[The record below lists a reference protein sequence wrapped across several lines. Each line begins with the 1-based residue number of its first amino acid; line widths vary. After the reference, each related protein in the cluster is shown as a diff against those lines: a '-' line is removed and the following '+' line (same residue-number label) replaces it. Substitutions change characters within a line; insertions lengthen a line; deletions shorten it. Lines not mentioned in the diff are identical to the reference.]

1 MKKIFL
7 IPLMTLLTCVM
18 AWAGNQPA
26 KAIEPVP
33 FQFTAAAPAQ
43 KAAAPIRMAKAE
55 IAEQNVLL
63 EYGEVSQNFTSLQ
76 AAFNALPE
84 NSTPATVTLLSDIQ
98 ESYNKNAMVVARFHN
113 VTLDLNGWTIYSS
126 SDLAASSAL
135 IQNNGTLTITDS
147 SVGGTGSINNQN
159 TNPEDWIGN
168 DQPFPYV
175 AHNTITN
182 CGTLN
187 INAGT
192 LMNYSEGGACYVVD
206 NNSTSYDAILNISD
220 RAVLLNTKNDAI
232 RQFCNSTK
240 YKNEVNISGGEVT
253 GNGRAVW
260 MQLPGSSSASHKLGS
275 FNMTGGKI
283 VGDGYAAFF
292 LYSYGDSEDKVTVSI
307 SGGEISGGIA
317 KYNVSGAA
325 GGNAQFDITGG
336 TFDTP
341 FSSTYYFYSWNQ
353 HPAHAIIS
361 GGVFKTEKGLYWTL
375 EGAAASGAQYADPE
389 FWKGKGWT
397 VEGDNIINPYT
408 NVVTYSLA
416 AKAAEG
422 AQYGNREYWENN
434 NYSVDAD
441 GNIYEDTYF
450 SAVAPDVKGGYCKI
464 SETPVEGED
473 DSYWSEV
480 GPCNKQEV
488 TESKTM
494 EEIAQEIE
502 TAGEEVA
509 ASVIVI
515 NTAATEEAAVVT
527 VEADIAVEGIVIK
540 NDNNKE
546 GQIVVESGVTLTV
559 GNSGIVS
566 ENNDLTTVVVKPGG
580 TIMIGNGGVDQQG
593 TAIPVEIQST
603 GTESGVFMVDPNAPA
618 TVAEAPAK
626 VKVYTRAHKDNGIE
640 YWQQL
645 ASPVKGSTITVTP
658 LGELQGNEN
667 FLTSVY
673 EWDYATDSWARI
685 TAGME
690 EISEG
695 VYAFRGDAVWN
706 TSDAVLKPFAA
717 YDLINNSHASHGG
730 VTYEFAGELV
740 GNEDMVLNFPE
751 NGFCTFGN
759 SYTAPI
765 DLSTLFAKIT
775 NDMQAS
781 TNLNNT
787 NIDPCVY
794 MYNSSA
800 DRFESVNSL
809 GLWLKELGIMDVAFS
824 QIPPQQAFV
833 MNLLSGNSA
842 QSAVDYATCVW
853 GNPNPNKNT
862 PILAPSRQQAASFS
876 ALINI
881 EVTDGEA
888 TDRVV
893 LIEDEKY
900 SEAYDN
906 GADAEKYMNNTFN
919 IYANAER
926 NLAMVAT
933 DNIENTELSF
943 KAGKAVNYTMT
954 FGKTMGDFV
963 LVDRAN
969 NSQIA
974 IVEGGIY
981 TFAAQPNAT
990 AEARFAVVPA
1000 PKMPTAIE
1008 NTGVKTN
1015 VKGIY
1020 TIMGQYLGENF
1031 DILPAGVYVIDG
1043 VKIVK

>member
-1 MKKIFL
+1 MKKFFL
-7 IPLMTLLTCVM
+7 IPLLTLFCSVM
-18 AWAGNQPA
+18 AWAEMPEPQPFA
-26 KAIEPVP
+26 FNEGI
-33 FQFTAAAPAQ
+33 APAAQ
-43 KAAAPIRMAKAE
+43 KAPVHRVKAE
-55 IAEQNVLL
+55 AAEQDVLL
-63 EYGEVSQNFTSLQ
+63 EYEGFSQHFTSLQ

-84 NSTPATVTLLSDIQ
+84 NSTPATVTLLSNIHVDY
-98 ESYNKNAMVVARFHN
+98 EGTLMSVAKFQR
-113 VTLDLNGWTIYSS
+113 VTLDLNGDSIFGSTT
-126 SDLAASSAL
+126 APANSAV
-135 IQNNGTLTITDS
+135 ITNYGTLTIIDS
-147 SVGGTGSINNQN
+147 QGTGFMSNRSDNPDVSECPTYGNYILNNFGTLTINGGTFYSYTPGAAAYPLNNTQGATAIINGGHLYNPAACAIRLYCGTGSKEDNNHLVISGGLI
-159 TNPEDWIGN
+159 EGYCAIWIQTLDNGEAPKVTL
-168 DQPFPYV
+168 DM
-175 AHNTITN
+175 TGGEIRSRTN
-182 CGTLN
+182 CYYYANNPNPDNKATCTLQ
-187 INAGT
+187 NAGGYMHVSSYAGSAKT
-192 LMNYSEGGACYVVD
+192 NASNVTMNITGGVINENFYVVGGG
-206 NNSTSYDAILNISD
+206 NI
-220 RAVLLNTKNDAI
+220 
-232 RQFCNSTK
+232 
-240 YKNEVNISGGEVT
+240 NISGGRF
-253 GNGRAVW
+253 NGWACIANQNHLVI
-260 MQLPGSSSASHKLGS
+260 K
-275 FNMTGGKI
+275 
-283 VGDGYAAFF
+283 
-292 LYSYGDSEDKVTVSI
+292 
-307 SGGEISGGIA
+307 GGIFDCT
-317 KYNVSGAA
+317 KYYGLNLAPGYVWKYIGS
-325 GGNAQFDITGG
+325 
-336 TFDTP
+336 TP
-341 FSSTYYFYSWNQ
+341 ENKNEDPIYEVV
-353 HPAHAIIS
+353 PAH
-361 GGVFKTEKGLYWTL
+361 
-375 EGAAASGAQYADPE
+375 
-389 FWKGKGWT
+389 
-397 VEGDNIINPYT
+397 
-408 NVVTYSLA
+408 
-416 AKAAEG
+416 
-422 AQYGNREYWENN
+422 
-434 NYSVDAD
+434 
-441 GNIYEDTYF
+441 
-450 SAVAPDVKGGYCKI
+450 
-464 SETPVEGED
+464 SE
-473 DSYWSEV
+473 
-480 GPCNKQEV
+480 EV

-494 EEIAQEIE
+494 AEIAQEIE
-502 TAGEEVA
+502 DSDEVVE
-509 ASVIVI
+509 ASIIVI
-515 NTAATEEAAVVT
+515 DATSEDDHAVVT
-527 VEADIAVEGIVIK
+527 VTEDIAVEGIVINTEDGK
-540 NDNNKE
+540 KE

-640 YWQQL
+640 YWQQM
-645 ASPVKGSTITVTP
+645 ASPVKGDHNNGNQITVTP
-658 LGELQGNEN
+658 LGELQGNHN
-667 FLTSVY
+667 FLTSLY
-673 EWDYATDSWARI
+673 SWDYATDSWARI
-685 TAGME
+685 TDGME
-690 EISEG
+690 QISEG
-695 VYAFRGDAVWN
+695 VYAFRGDAVWT

-717 YDLINNSHASHGG
+717 YDLINNSHAYHGG

-740 GNEDMVLNFPE
+740 GNGDMVLNFPE
-751 NGFCTFGN
+751 KGFCTFGN

-765 DLSTLFAKIT
+765 DLVTLFAKIE

-781 TNLNNT
+781 TNLDNT

-809 GLWLKELGIMDVAFS
+809 GLWLKELGIIDVAFT

-853 GNPNPNKNT
+853 GNPNTNKNT
-862 PILAPSRQQAASFS
+862 PIMAPSRQQAASFS
-876 ALINI
+876 ALLNI

-969 NSQIA
+969 NNQIA

-990 AEARFAVVPA
+990 AESRFAIVPA
-1000 PKMPTAIE
+1000 AKLPTAIE

-1015 VKGIY
+1015 AKGIY

>member
-1 MKKIFL
+1 MKKLFI
-7 IPLMTLLTCVM
+7 IPLLTLFSCVM

-33 FQFTAAAPAQ
+33 FQFNEAAPAAKAAAPA
-43 KAAAPIRMAKAE
+43 RMKAE
-55 IAEQNVLL
+55 AAEQDILL
-63 EYGEVSQNFTSLQ
+63 EYEGFSQHFTSLQ
-76 AAFNALPE
+76 AAFNALPP
-84 NSTPATVTLLSDIQ
+84 NSTPAKVTLYSDVDVDYEGKCLS
-98 ESYNKNAMVVARFHN
+98 VAAYQR
-113 VTLDLNGWTIYSS
+113 VTLELNGHGIYGTTEQ
-126 SDLAASSAL
+126 AIASVV
-135 IQNNGTLTITDS
+135 IENRGNLTIDDA
-147 SVGGTGSINNQN
+147 VGTGIITNLSGNPDVSWSADNEAHPYPTYANNVINNR
-159 TNPEDWIGN
+159 GN
-168 DQPFPYV
+168 GV
-175 AHNTITN
+175 LTIN
-182 CGTLN
+182 
-187 INAGT
+187 
-192 LMNYSEGGACYVVD
+192 GGEIRNETGAAAAYPIDVYD
-206 NNSTSYDAILNISD
+206 NSTLIINGGHIYNYFCP
-220 RAVLLNTKNDAI
+220 AI
-232 RQFCNSTK
+232 RAFATDETSV
-240 YKNEVNISGGEVT
+240 KNITVNGGLIEGYNAIRLHTANAKPNKMNLTINGGEIRTTLKAYQEGTAGVKK
-253 GNGRAVW
+253 
-260 MQLPGSSSASHKLGS
+260 GSSTS
-275 FNMTGGKI
+275 N
-283 VGDGYAAFF
+283 
-292 LYSYGDSEDKVTVSI
+292 YSYGGHCKNINVT
-307 SGGEISGGIA
+307 
-317 KYNVSGAA
+317 
-325 GGNAQFDITGG
+325 ITGG
-336 TFDTP
+336 TFNENLN
-341 FSSTYYFYSWNQ
+341 FSGDVAFN
-353 HPAHAIIS
+353 IIS
-361 GGVFKTEKGLYWTL
+361 GRFNGWVDYGYTPSRYSDADKANVEDKFTITG
-375 EGAAASGAQYADPE
+375 GIFDFNNQAQYDRGGIE
-389 FWKGKGWT
+389 
-397 VEGDNIINPYT
+397 EDNYDYNMIKNHLGAGYVLKHIGATEEDYLYE
-408 NVVTYSLA
+408 VVPAHS
-416 AKAAEG
+416 
-422 AQYGNREYWENN
+422 
-434 NYSVDAD
+434 
-441 GNIYEDTYF
+441 
-450 SAVAPDVKGGYCKI
+450 
-464 SETPVEGED
+464 
-473 DSYWSEV
+473 
-480 GPCNKQEV
+480 QEV

-502 TAGEEVA
+502 TAGEDVP
-509 ASVIVI
+509 ASIIEI
-515 NTAATEEAAVVT
+515 NAAATEEKAVVT
-527 VEADIAVEGIVIK
+527 VNSDIAVEGIVIK

-546 GQIVVESGVTLTV
+546 GQIVVEEDVTLTV

-580 TIMIGNGGVDQQG
+580 TIIIGNGGVDQQG
-593 TAIPVEIQST
+593 NAIPVEIQND
-603 GTESGVFMVDPNAPA
+603 GDKSGVFLIDPNAPA

-658 LGELQGNEN
+658 LGELAGNHN
-667 FLTSVY
+667 FMTSVY
-673 EWDYATDSWARI
+673 DWDYATDSWVRI
-685 TAGME
+685 TDGME

-695 VYAFRGDAVWN
+695 VYAFRGDAVWT
-706 TSDAVLKPFAA
+706 TSDAVIKPFAA
-717 YDLINNSHASHGG
+717 LDLINNSHASHGG
-730 VTYEFAGELV
+730 VTYEFAGKLV

-775 NDMQAS
+775 NDMAQA
-781 TNLNNT
+781 

-853 GNPNPNKNT
+853 GNPNTNKNT
-862 PILAPSRQQAASFS
+862 PILAPKRQQDASFS
-876 ALINI
+876 AMLNI

-919 IYANAER
+919 IYVNAER

-1015 VKGIY
+1015 AKGIY

>member
-7 IPLMTLLTCVM
+7 IPLLTLFSCVM

-33 FQFTAAAPAQ
+33 FQFNEAAPAAKAAAPA
-43 KAAAPIRMAKAE
+43 RMKAE
-55 IAEQNVLL
+55 AAEQDILL
-63 EYGEVSQNFTSLQ
+63 EYEGFSQHFTSLQ
-76 AAFNALPE
+76 AAFNALPP
-84 NSTPATVTLLSDIQ
+84 NSTPAKVTLYSDVDVDYEGKCLSVAAYQRVTLELNGHGIYGTTEQAIASVVIENRGNLTIDDAVGTGIITNLSSNPDVSWSAEDAAHPYPTYANNVINNRGNGVLTINGGLIKNETGGAAAFPIDMYENSTLIINGGHIYNFYCPAIRFFGSSNAAHSQNVTINGGLVEGYCPIWMQAPSVNKAPYMNLKIAGGEIRTTAKCYAQGTCGIFDAPDALYCDGNGTCDNTTVTIIGGIV
-98 ESYNKNAMVVARFHN
+98 NAN
-113 VTLDLNGWTIYSS
+113 IEIY
-126 SDLAASSAL
+126 
-135 IQNNGTLTITDS
+135 Q
-147 SVGGTGSINNQN
+147 
-159 TNPEDWIGN
+159 
-168 DQPFPYV
+168 
-175 AHNTITN
+175 
-182 CGTLN
+182 
-187 INAGT
+187 
-192 LMNYSEGGACYVVD
+192 
-206 NNSTSYDAILNISD
+206 
-220 RAVLLNTKNDAI
+220 
-232 RQFCNSTK
+232 
-240 YKNEVNISGGEVT
+240 
-253 GNGRAVW
+253 NGR
-260 MQLPGSSSASHKLGS
+260 L
-275 FNMTGGKI
+275 
-283 VGDGYAAFF
+283 
-292 LYSYGDSEDKVTVSI
+292 SI
-307 SGGEISGGIA
+307 SGGRINGYLYVDEGGCSI
-317 KYNVSGAA
+317 
-325 GGNAQFDITGG
+325 D
-336 TFDTP
+336 
-341 FSSTYYFYSWNQ
+341 
-353 HPAHAIIS
+353 
-361 GGVFKTEKGLYWTL
+361 GGVFDFNGCSAEDL
-375 EGAAASGAQYADPE
+375 EAAYNYDKDFIASGYVFKYIGTTPENENEDP
-389 FWKGKGWT
+389 
-397 VEGDNIINPYT
+397 
-408 NVVTYSLA
+408 
-416 AKAAEG
+416 
-422 AQYGNREYWENN
+422 
-434 NYSVDAD
+434 
-441 GNIYEDTYF
+441 IYEVVP
-450 SAVAPDVKGGYCKI
+450 A
-464 SETPVEGED
+464 
-473 DSYWSEV
+473 
-480 GPCNKQEV
+480 NQQEV

-494 EEIAQEIE
+494 EQIAEEIE
-502 TAGEEVA
+502 TAGEDVP
-509 ASVIVI
+509 ASIIEI
-515 NTAATEEAAVVT
+515 NAAATEEKAVVT
-527 VEADIAVEGIVIK
+527 VNSDIAVEGIVIK

-580 TIMIGNGGVDQQG
+580 TIIIGNGGVDQQG
-593 TAIPVEIQST
+593 NAIPVEIQND
-603 GTESGVFMVDPNAPA
+603 GDKSGVFLIDPNAPA

-658 LGELQGNEN
+658 LGTLQGNHD

-685 TAGME
+685 TDGMDV
-690 EISEG
+690 ISEG
-695 VYAFRGDAVWN
+695 VYAFRGDAGWT

-717 YDLINNSHASHGG
+717 LDLINNSHASHGG
-730 VTYEFAGELV
+730 VTYEFAGKLV
-740 GNEDMVLNFPE
+740 GNDDMVLNFPE

-775 NDMQAS
+775 NDMAQA
-781 TNLNNT
+781 

-853 GNPNPNKNT
+853 GNPNTNKNT

-876 ALINI
+876 ALLNI